1 VLVREVRVVRGKKSS
16 KARALEIFLILRNN
30 IIMKYDVILAGVGG
44 QGVLSVASIIAQ
56 AAVNEGLEVRQ
67 SEVHGMAQRGGAV
80 LASLRISKNKISGD
94 LVPKGGADLI
104 ISMEPLESLRYVS
117 YLKHDGIL
125 ITAAEAYN
133 NIANYP
139 DINGIHS
146 TIKKLPKWRIIQTAA
161 LAKEAGLA
169 KAVNTVMVG
178 AASCFLPLK
187 AGGLEKTI
195 AEVFSKK
202 DANVAQANTKAFKL
216 GQAACKKAVG
226 G

>member
-1 VLVREVRVVRGKKSS
+1 
-16 KARALEIFLILRNN
+16 
-30 IIMKYDVILAGVGG
+30 MKYDVILAGVGG

-56 AAVNEGLEVRQ
+56 TAMNNGFEVRQ

-80 LASLRISKNKISGD
+80 LASLRIADKKIAGD

-117 YLKHDGIL
+117 YLKPDGIL
-125 ITAAEAYN
+125 ITAAEPFK

-146 TIKKLPKWRIIQTAA
+146 TVKKLPKWRIIQAVT

-169 KAVNTVMVG
+169 KTVNTVMVG
-178 AASCFLPLK
+178 AASCFLPLNSES
-187 AGGLEKTI
+187 LEKTI
-195 AEVFSKK
+195 TEVFSKK
-202 DANVAQANTKAFKL
+202 DENAAQANSKAFKL
-216 GQAACKKAVG
+216 GQTACKTAG
-226 G
+226 AS

>member
-1 VLVREVRVVRGKKSS
+1 
-16 KARALEIFLILRNN
+16 
-30 IIMKYDVILAGVGG
+30 MKYDVILAGVGG

-56 AAVNEGLEVRQ
+56 TAMNDGFEVRQ

-80 LASLRISKNKISGD
+80 LASLRIADKKIAGD

-117 YLKHDGIL
+117 YLKPDGIL
-125 ITAAEAYN
+125 VTAAEPFK

-146 TIKKLPKWRIIQTAA
+146 TVKKLPKWRIIQAVT

-169 KAVNTVMVG
+169 KTVNTVMVG

-187 AGGLEKTI
+187 PESLEKTI
-195 AEVFSKK
+195 TEVFSKK
-202 DANVAQANTKAFKL
+202 DENVAQANTKAFKL
-216 GQAACKKAVG
+216 GQTACKTAG
-226 G
+226 AS